1 MKPGFRSFCAALLC
15 AVSLAAGLAVVP
27 NEVVAQ
33 SKPGAVAMPSNYR
46 ELIARYMLAMKELD
60 QKTLRTAKISR
71 PYAKSAGIFGGA
83 PIPTVCVSIW
93 TSNMLGMQFT
103 GYFQFTIRNGRAE
116 RLPTANAIF
125 SAECGAFSPFYEVR
139 KG

>member
-1 MKPGFRSFCAALLC
+1 MKPSFRSFCAALLC
-15 AVSLAAGLAVVP
+15 AVSLVAGLSVAP
-27 NEVVAQ
+27 DEVVAQ
-33 SKPGAVAMPSNYR
+33 SKPGTIAMPSNYR

-60 QKTLRTAKISR
+60 QKTLRTAKISK

-93 TSNMLGMQFT
+93 STNMLGMQYT
-103 GYFQFTIRNGRAE
+103 GYFQFTIRNGQAQ

-125 SAECGAFSPFYEVR
+125 AEECGTFSPFYEVR